1 MAMDFPFRTVDESS
15 HFPSWHFV
23 ADHRFTAVGSGRGS
37 PFHSLGLM
45 VDTLI
50 GITFFAWAPFLSVI
64 VGVLYFV
71 CSTSTAPLG
80 RRVVSSAYAPS
91 AAVIYLA
98 VAFSPALG
106 NAHIARLYPA
116 IVAIP
121 LLLLVFSL
129 LRFPGPRW
137 VHVVLMPI
145 AALCLL
151 WQGAWSYWGVY
162 GK

>member
-1 MAMDFPFRTVDESS
+1 
-15 HFPSWHFV
+15 
-23 ADHRFTAVGSGRGS
+23 
-37 PFHSLGLM
+37 M

-64 VGVLYFV
+64 VGVLYFT
-71 CSTSTAPLG
+71 CSASTAPLA
-80 RRVVSSAYAPS
+80 RRVASSAYAPS

-98 VAFSPALG
+98 VAFSQSALD
-106 NAHIARLYPA
+106 NAHIARFYPA
-116 IVAIP
+116 TVAVP

-137 VHVVLMPI
+137 VHAVLMPI

-151 WQGAWSYWGVY
+151 WQGAWSYWSVY